1 MTIVPV
7 ISSSCSNIGQ
17 EEKIYMRKSPCRG
30 EPKRPPAV
38 HSKDHRSRA
47 KRSRRLSINLLQKT
61 MACIQL
67 FSLQTDKMR
76 FWMREWA
83 LSTEELK
90 LDIRSFMDMG
100 RSYVYINRTN
110 ESEINVFIFWVRESN
125 THRSFLAKELYVGFQ
140 QMDAQWS
147 HRRPARRH

>member
-1 MTIVPV
+1 
-7 ISSSCSNIGQ
+7 
-17 EEKIYMRKSPCRG
+17 
-30 EPKRPPAV
+30 
-38 HSKDHRSRA
+38 
-47 KRSRRLSINLLQKT
+47 
-61 MACIQL
+61 MACIPL

-90 LDIRSFMDMG
+90 LDVKSFMDMG

-140 QMDAQWS
+140 SMDAQWS
-147 HRRPARRH
+147 HRHPAKRY